1 MNALKKTFL
10 FPIVITAIIVVNTC
24 LCWLLTAFFAKIF
37 SVEIG
42 VAAVSPMVFIY
53 IVAFVGSLY
62 MIVYACQYIDE
73 EL

>member
-1 MNALKKTFL
+1 MNNLQKLFL
-10 FPIVITAIIVVNTC
+10 YPVAIAAVVIINTS

-42 VAAVSPMVFIY
+42 VAAASPMVFIY
-53 IVAFVGSLY
+53 IIAAIATVY
-62 MIVYACQYIDE
+62 MSVNVCKYIDE

>member
-10 FPIVITAIIVVNTC
+10 FPIVITAIIVVNTF

-42 VAAVSPMVFIY
+42 VAAASPMVLIY

-62 MIVYACQYIDE
+62 MIVYACHYIDE

>member
-42 VAAVSPMVFIY
+42 VAADSPMVLIY
-53 IVAFVGSLY
+53 IIALIGSIY
-62 MIVYACQYIDE
+62 TIVYACQYIDE
-73 EL
+73 KI